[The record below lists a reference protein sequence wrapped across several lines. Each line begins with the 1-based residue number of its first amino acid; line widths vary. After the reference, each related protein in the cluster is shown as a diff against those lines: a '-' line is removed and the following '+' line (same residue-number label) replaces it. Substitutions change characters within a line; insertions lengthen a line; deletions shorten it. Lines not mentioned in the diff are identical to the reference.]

1 LTKQPFLC
9 WKKGFPNKMLEK
21 EQLIIKPIITE
32 KATTARMGAVYV
44 FEVLKVATKIDVK
57 NAVEQLFKV
66 KVKSVNTV
74 SVRGKLKKVGKTSG
88 TTRSW
93 KKAYVA
99 LMPGHKIELIEGMM

>member
-1 LTKQPFLC
+1 
-9 WKKGFPNKMLEK
+9 MLQK
-21 EQLIIKPIITE
+21 EQLIVKPIITE
-32 KATTARMGAVYV
+32 KATIARMGAVYV
-44 FEVLKVATKIDVK
+44 FEVLRVATKIDIK
-57 NAVEQLFKV
+57 NAIEQLFKV

-88 TTRSW
+88 TTRAW

>member
-1 LTKQPFLC
+1 
-9 WKKGFPNKMLEK
+9 MLVK

-32 KATTARMGAVYV
+32 KATLARMGAVYV

-57 NAVEQLFKV
+57 NAIEQLFNV

-74 SVRGKLKKVGKTSG
+74 SVRGKSKRVGKTAG
-88 TTRSW
+88 KTRSW
-93 KKAYVA
+93 KKAYVG